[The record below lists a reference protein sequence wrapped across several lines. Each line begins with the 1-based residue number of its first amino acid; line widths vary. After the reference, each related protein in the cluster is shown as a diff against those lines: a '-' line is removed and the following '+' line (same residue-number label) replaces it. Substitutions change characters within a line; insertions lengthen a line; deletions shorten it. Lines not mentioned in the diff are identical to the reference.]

1 MPNNKAIAY
10 FWTTK
15 DEIVGGMYFKL
26 VLIHTKACCN
36 IYETLL
42 GQLAVVHRITA
53 HAPVWPLQNVHM
65 YI

>member
-26 VLIHTKACCN
+26 VLLHTKACCN
-36 IYETLL
+36 IYEKLL
-42 GQLAVVHRITA
+42 FYIFLLTA
-53 HAPVWPLQNVHM
+53 MKW
-65 YI
+65 

>member
-26 VLIHTKACCN
+26 VLHTKAYCN
-36 IYETLL
+36 IYEKLL
-42 GQLAVVHRITA
+42 FYIFLLTA
-53 HAPVWPLQNVHM
+53 MKW
-65 YI
+65 